1 MHPGLG
7 AASVFKVK
15 NINTCD
21 LQGEHHF
28 SQFCLNFQIKSAL
41 IYHILLLGHTKPQSC
56 FRRNTQPWN
65 ERGEVAAPL
74 QAYVSHSR
82 FKDLKDAEI
91 HNSRRSS
98 KACQINILAPH
109 SAARRWS
116 RQNPKSKDCTTNQIN
131 LDYNCYSNLGNMT
144 VYYGPLSRPALF
156 KAY

>member
-1 MHPGLG
+1 VLRQYLKSKTLILVTSKGSTTFRNFVSL
-7 AASVFKVK
+7 FK
-15 NINTCD
+15 
-21 LQGEHHF
+21 
-28 SQFCLNFQIKSAL
+28 SKSAF